1 MISESRPKF
10 VMFIPDQ
17 LRFDALGCFG
27 NPRAST
33 PHLDALA
40 ARGTRFVEAYGQHT
54 VCSPSR
60 VSFLTGWYP
69 HVRGHRSLGHLLQA
83 SEPNLLR
90 TLKDSGYHVA
100 HAGLRGD
107 TFARGVTKESTDR
120 FGFAVQPKMLFQN
133 SPYPREHKF
142 ARAFYHGQRSAK
154 GVVLDFDEAAIRTA
168 EEWLADGMP
177 EPWLLYV
184 PLLFP
189 HPPFEVEEPW
199 FSMHSR
205 SEMARP
211 VPPAAGEPR
220 YMSAIRERYGTDRLD
235 RSDWAEIAA
244 TYYGMVSRVDDQLG
258 RVLHAVERNGAENR
272 TAVFFF
278 PDHGEYLGDYGLVEK
293 WASGQHDCLLHNPLV
308 AAIPGGSEGHAAPAF
323 VELVDLVP
331 TLLELADVEPGYTH
345 FGRSLV
351 HLSADASR
359 PHRQAAF
366 SEGGFATHEEPL
378 FESAGFP
385 YDLKAAIQ
393 HEDPVTNGKVTTV
406 RTQRWTYCHR
416 LYEADELYDRE
427 ADPQQLVNLAARPD
441 LAETVTMLREKI
453 LDWML
458 ATADVM
464 PWQPDRRMD
473 VEGAIKAR
481 VDDSAAAGS

>member
-1 MISESRPKF
+1 MESRPNF

-17 LRFDALGCFG
+17 LRFDAVGCFG
-27 NPRAST
+27 NLRANT

-40 ARGTRFVEAYGQHT
+40 ARGTRFTQAYGQHS

-60 VSFLTGWYP
+60 ISFLTGWYP

-107 TFARGVTKESTDR
+107 TFAHGITKSSTDR
-120 FGFAVQPKMLFQN
+120 FGFAVQPRTLFHK
-133 SPYPREHKF
+133 SPYPPEHKF
-142 ARAFYHGQRSAK
+142 ARAFYHGRRTAE
-154 GVVLDFDEAAIRTA
+154 GTVLDFDEAVVRTA
-168 EEWLADGMP
+168 EEWLGAGMP

-184 PLLFP
+184 PLMFP

-205 SEMARP
+205 SDMTAP
-211 VPPAAGEPR
+211 APAATGEPR
-220 YMSAIRERYGTDRLD
+220 YMNAIRQRYGTDRLD
-235 RSDWAEIAA
+235 ASDWAEIAA

-258 RVLHAVERNGAENR
+258 RVLHAVERTGLEND

-278 PDHGEYLGDYGLVEK
+278 PDHGEYLGDYGLIEK

-308 AAIPGGSEGHAAPAF
+308 AAVPGGREGNTAAAL

-331 TLLELADVEPGYTH
+331 TLLELAHVEPQYTQ

-351 HLSADASR
+351 PLTVDGSL
-359 PHRQAAF
+359 PHRDAAF

-378 FESAGFP
+378 FENAGFP

-393 HEDPVTNGKVTTV
+393 HEDPVSNGKVTTI
-406 RTQRWTYCHR
+406 RTERWTYCHR
-416 LYEADELYDRE
+416 LYEADELYDRD
-427 ADPQQLVNLAARPD
+427 ADPQQLVNLASRPE
-441 LAETVTMLREKI
+441 LAETVNQLRGQT

-458 ATADVM
+458 ATADVL
-464 PWQPDRRMD
+464 PWQPDRRFD
-473 VEGAIKAR
+473 TEGAIEAR
-481 VDDSAAAGS
+481 VEEPTGR